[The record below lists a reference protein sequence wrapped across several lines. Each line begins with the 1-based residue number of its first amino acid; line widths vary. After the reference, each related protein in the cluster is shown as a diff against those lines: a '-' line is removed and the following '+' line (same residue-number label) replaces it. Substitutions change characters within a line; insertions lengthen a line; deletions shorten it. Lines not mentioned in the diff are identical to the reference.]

1 MENPWLLPEG
11 VEEILP
17 TEASHIEGLR
27 RRILDIFRLWG
38 YDFVIT
44 PPVEYLDSLLV
55 GTGQDLRLQTFTLT
69 DQLTGHLMGVR
80 ADMTPQVSRIDAH
93 SLLREGISR
102 LCYQGTVLHT
112 KPDAFG
118 VGRSPIQVGAECF
131 GHAGI
136 ESDVEILCLADEVL
150 RAAGVQNPT
159 LDLGH
164 VGVFQSLMKVCE
176 LTPQQEK
183 TFLDALQRKAKTEL
197 TAALEHY
204 SLAKPVK
211 ALLSELPNF
220 HGGLEVLEAARQQIK
235 ALGSVSQG
243 LLNALDELEAIAAAS
258 EERLEAR
265 LYFDLAE
272 LRGYHYHTGMVFNA
286 YAPGYGQAIARG
298 GRYDAIG
305 EHFGRARPATG
316 FSTDLNTLAA
326 LSEVQALPHEGI
338 LAPYVNEPQFFEEV
352 ARLRAEGQ
360 RVVVVYE
367 NPEEGAAKAQ
377 RCNRLLQKNGSEWL
391 VYSIR

>member
-1 MENPWLLPEG
+1 MDNPWLLPEG

-17 TEASHIEGLR
+17 TEASHIEALR
-27 RRILDIFRLWG
+27 RRLLDIFRLWG
-38 YDFVIT
+38 YDLVIT

-55 GTGQDLRLQTFTLT
+55 GTGQDLRLQTFTVT

-93 SLLREGISR
+93 SLLREGVSR

-118 VGRSPIQVGAECF
+118 AGRSPIQVGAECF
-131 GHAGI
+131 GHSGI

-150 RAAGVQNPT
+150 RAAGIQKPT

-164 VGVFQSLMKVCE
+164 VGVFQGLMQVCE
-176 LTPQQEK
+176 FTPQQEK

-197 TAALEHY
+197 KQALEQY
-204 SLAKPVK
+204 SLPKPVK
-211 ALLSELPNF
+211 AFLTELPNF
-220 HGGLEVLEAARQQIK
+220 HGGLEVIEAARMKIK
-235 ALGSVSQG
+235 GLGSLSKT
-243 LLNALDELEAIAAAS
+243 LASALDELEAIATAS
-258 EERLEAR
+258 KERLGAH

-286 YAPGYGQAIARG
+286 YAEGYGQAIARG

-305 EHFGRARPATG
+305 GHFGRARAATG
-316 FSTDLNTLAA
+316 FSTDLNTLAT
-326 LSEVQALPHEGI
+326 LTEVAALPIDGI
-338 LAPYVNEPQFFEEV
+338 LAPYTGEPLFFEEI
-352 ARLRAEGQ
+352 AKLRADEQ

-367 NPEEGAAKAQ
+367 KIDACIAKAQ
-377 RCNRLLQKNGSEWL
+377 RCNRLLQKQGDKWVVNLIG
-391 VYSIR
+391 